1 MEGCDRHME
10 VIEALDDFEDRI
22 KYLEIRDTTTSI
34 QLENLIVRVDKLV
47 KTIEDFMKSA
57 QKGVIGA
64 GGAIIITLFG
74 FLLWYIQTK

>member
-1 MEGCDRHME
+1 ME